1 MAKEVVMLTYIEW
14 PAGTN
19 RSSEF
24 AGFSV
29 EIDREKVASD
39 VFPSGY
45 KSVTPGV
52 YTNTCKAKLRPTA
65 DNVFLKILLQ
75 ELDAGTDIAILTRKN
90 SAAKSAT
97 NPEITFSIAACF
109 SPPLGGDF
117 GALVEKDLDLHIN
130 SAVTWDD
137 GTTPIVLP

>member
-1 MAKEVVMLTYIEW
+1 MAKEVVTLTYIEW

-19 RSSEF
+19 RSDQF
-24 AGFSV
+24 AGFSI

-39 VFPSGY
+39 VFPAGH
-45 KSVTPGV
+45 KMVTPGV
-52 YTNTCKAKLRPTA
+52 YTSTCKAKLRPSA
-65 DNVFLKILLQ
+65 DNVFLKVLLNQ
-75 ELDAGTDIAILTRKN
+75 LDAGTDIALLTRKN
-90 SAAKSAT
+90 SGAKSAT
-97 NPEITFSIAACF
+97 NPEITFSIAAAF

-130 SAVTWDD
+130 TAVTWDD